1 MKAKSCAVPAAGI
14 VSKAAKPH
22 LIDEKGTPNAI
33 SPIYIMHREEIFYLN
48 NNKNNYNENTKKIIS
63 NHSNIDIH
71 AFIILHR

>member
-14 VSKAAKPH
+14 VSKAAKPL

-33 SPIYIMHREEIFYLN
+33 SPIYIMHRDEFFYFDDN
-48 NNKNNYNENTKKIIS
+48 NNENTKKIIS

-71 AFIILHR
+71 VFIILHR